1 MAFFIATIQSAA
13 GEMKQLTIEA
23 ATPFAARQFLRR
35 RGIRALE
42 LQLDR
47 SGPSTSKQ
55 RSESAFI
62 ANYLTR
68 DGKPASTTI
77 QAVDER
83 SAKRLLRQRG
93 IRALSL
99 ERAGNRSTEAPPLT
113 QARKPSLV
121 KTSSSDKN
129 AQIQQRSAFQSLE
142 KLLEKPPGVK
152 EKAVFASKLA
162 ALVDAGVPIV
172 RSLDLMASQQKMPMF
187 KRALTQVSLD
197 VNEGI
202 ALGTAIRRWPKVF
215 DQLSIAMVEAGEAGG
230 VLDEALKRLAKLLE
244 DNAKLQNQIKG
255 ALGYP
260 VAVLVI
266 AILVFL
272 GMTIF
277 LIPTFA
283 GIFEDLGAELPA
295 FTQLLVNLSELLR
308 STVALY
314 LAGGLLL
321 IIWLFRKY
329 YTTSNGRRVIDR
341 LMLKVPL
348 FGELILMTATAQFC
362 RIFSS
367 LTRAGVPILLA
378 MEISS
383 QTAGNS
389 IISDAILASRGMV
402 QNGVLLST
410 ALIRQKVLP
419 DMALSMLAIGEETGE
434 MDKMLSKVAD
444 FYEDEVGAMVKALT
458 SMLEP
463 AMIVVVGGIVGSILL
478 AMYLPMFTVFDQI
491 Q

>member
-1 MAFFIATIQSAA
+1 MPAFIAIYTGSAGQSRS
-13 GEMKQLTIEA
+13 LTVK
-23 ATPFAARQFLRR
+23 ATDLSQARKLLRR
-35 RGIRALE
+35 RGIRAKE
-42 LQLDR
+42 LKPTSENTR
-47 SGPSTSKQ
+47 GNESGST
-55 RSESAFI
+55 
-62 ANYLTR
+62 
-68 DGKPASTTI
+68 G
-77 QAVDER
+77 
-83 SAKRLLRQRG
+83 LLSFD
-93 IRALSL
+93 L
-99 ERAGNRSTEAPPLT
+99 N
-113 QARKPSLV
+113 
-121 KTSSSDKN
+121 
-129 AQIQQRSAFQSLE
+129 
-142 KLLEKPPGVK
+142 KLFEKPPGVK

-172 RSLDLMASQQKMPMF
+172 RSLDLMATQQKLPMF
-187 KRALTQVSLD
+187 QRALTKVSLD
-197 VNEGI
+197 VNEGV
-202 ALGTAIRRWPKVF
+202 ALGTAIRKWPKVF
-215 DQLSIAMVEAGEAGG
+215 DDLSIAMVEAGEAGG

-283 GIFEDLGAELPA
+283 GIFEDLGSELPA
-295 FTQLLVNLSELLR
+295 FTQLLVNLSDLLR
-308 STVALY
+308 SSVAIY
-314 LAGGLLL
+314 AVGGLLL
-321 IIWLFRKY
+321 TIYLIARF
-329 YTTSNGRRVIDR
+329 YTTYKGRRVIDR
-341 LMLKVPL
+341 LLLKIPL

-367 LTRAGVPILLA
+367 LTRAGVPILQA

-383 QTAGNS
+383 QTAGNA
-389 IISDAILASRGMV
+389 IISDAILTSRSMV
-402 QNGVLLST
+402 QEGFLLST

-419 DMALSMLAIGEETGE
+419 DMALNMLAIGEETGE
-434 MDKMLSKVAD
+434 MDRMLSKVAD
-444 FYEDEVGAMVKALT
+444 FYEDEVEAMVKALT

-478 AMYLPMFTVFDQI
+478 AMYLPMFSVFDQI

>member
-1 MAFFIATIQSAA
+1 MASFIATYSGATGQPKS
-13 GEMKQLTIEA
+13 LTIKAADLTEA
-23 ATPFAARQFLRR
+23 RRQLRR
-35 RGIRALE
+35 RGIRATE
-42 LQLDR
+42 L
-47 SGPSTSKQ
+47 
-55 RSESAFI
+55 
-62 ANYLTR
+62 
-68 DGKPASTTI
+68 KPAE
-77 QAVDER
+77 QD
-83 SAKRLLRQRG
+83 
-93 IRALSL
+93 
-99 ERAGNRSTEAPPLT
+99 
-113 QARKPSLV
+113 
-121 KTSSSDKN
+121 SSSGDDN
-129 AQIQQRSAFQSLE
+129 DASGLRSIDLN
-142 KLLEKPPGVK
+142 KLFEQPPGVK

-172 RSLDLMASQQKMPMF
+172 RSLDLMATQQKLPMF
-187 KRALTQVSLD
+187 KRALTKVSLD

-202 ALGTAIRRWPKVF
+202 ALGTAIRQWPKVF
-215 DQLSIAMVEAGEAGG
+215 DDLSIAMVEAGEAGG

-260 VAVLVI
+260 VAVLVV

-295 FTQLLVNLSELLR
+295 FTQLLVDLSKLLR
-308 STVALY
+308 SIVALY
-314 LAGGLLL
+314 AVGAIFLG
-321 IIWLFRKY
+321 IYLFSRY
-329 YTTSNGRRVIDR
+329 YATYNGRRTIDR
-341 LMLKVPL
+341 LILKLPL
-348 FGELILMTATAQFC
+348 FGDLILMTATAQFC

-367 LTRAGVPILLA
+367 LTRAGVPILMS

-383 QTAGNS
+383 QTAGNT
-389 IISDAILASRGMV
+389 IIADAILGSRSLV
-402 QNGVLLST
+402 QEGVLLST

-419 DMALSMLAIGEETGE
+419 DMALNMLAIGEETGE

-458 SMLEP
+458 SALEP

-478 AMYLPMFTVFDQI
+478 AMYLPMFTIFDQI
-491 Q
+491 G

>member
-1 MAFFIATIQSAA
+1 MATFIASYA
-13 GEMKQLTIEA
+13 GPNGQRRTVTVNAPNEA
-23 ATPFAARQFLRR
+23 EAKVLLRR
-35 RGIRALE
+35 RGIRANE
-42 LQLDR
+42 LRPVNSDNNKD
-47 SGPSTSKQ
+47 SKAEG
-55 RSESAFI
+55 SLGSI
-62 ANYLTR
+62 DLN
-68 DGKPASTTI
+68 
-77 QAVDER
+77 
-83 SAKRLLRQRG
+83 RL
-93 IRALSL
+93 
-99 ERAGNRSTEAPPLT
+99 
-113 QARKPSLV
+113 
-121 KTSSSDKN
+121 
-129 AQIQQRSAFQSLE
+129 F
-142 KLLEKPPGVK
+142 EKPPGVK

-172 RSLDLMASQQKMPMF
+172 RSLDLMAKQQKLPMF
-187 KRALTQVSLD
+187 KRALTKVSLD

-202 ALGTAIRRWPKVF
+202 ALGAALRQWPKVF
-215 DQLSIAMVEAGEAGG
+215 DQLSLAMVEAGEAGG

-272 GMTIF
+272 AMTIF

-283 GIFEDLGAELPA
+283 EIFDDLGAELPA
-295 FTQLLVNLSELLR
+295 FTQLLVDLSALLR
-308 STVALY
+308 SPVAVYAL
-314 LAGGLLL
+314 GVILLT
-321 IIWLFRKY
+321 IWMLGRFY
-329 YTTSNGRRVIDR
+329 GTYNGRRTIDR
-341 LMLKVPL
+341 LILKLPL
-348 FGELILMTATAQFC
+348 FGDLILMTATAQFC

-367 LTRAGVPILLA
+367 LMRAGVPILMS

-383 QTAGNS
+383 ETAGNA

-402 QNGVLLST
+402 QEGVLLST

-419 DMALSMLAIGEETGE
+419 DLALNMLAIGEETGE

-463 AMIVVVGGIVGSILL
+463 AMIVVVGGIVGSILM
-478 AMYLPMFTVFDQI
+478 AMYLPMFTVFEQLG
-491 Q
+491 

>member
-1 MAFFIATIQSAA
+1 MAAFIASYAGPTGQPRTVTLKAA
-13 GEMKQLTIEA
+13 NLAEA
-23 ATPFAARQFLRR
+23 KKLLRR
-35 RGIRALE
+35 RGIRAEE
-42 LQLDR
+42 LRPVSPGNTQ
-47 SGPSTSKQ
+47 
-55 RSESAFI
+55 
-62 ANYLTR
+62 
-68 DGKPASTTI
+68 DGNADGADTAGLKSI
-77 QAVDER
+77 DLN
-83 SAKRLLRQRG
+83 RL
-93 IRALSL
+93 
-99 ERAGNRSTEAPPLT
+99 
-113 QARKPSLV
+113 
-121 KTSSSDKN
+121 
-129 AQIQQRSAFQSLE
+129 FE
-142 KLLEKPPGVK
+142 KAPGVK

-172 RSLDLMASQQKMPMF
+172 RSLDLMATQQKLPMF
-187 KRALTQVSLD
+187 KRALTKVSLD

-202 ALGTAIRRWPKVF
+202 ALATALRQWPKVF

-260 VAVLVI
+260 IAVLVI

-295 FTQLLVNLSELLR
+295 FTRLLVDLSALLR
-308 STVALY
+308 SSASLY
-314 LAGGLLL
+314 AIGVILLA
-321 IIWLFRKY
+321 IWMLNRFY
-329 YTTSNGRRVIDR
+329 ATHNGRRTIDR
-341 LMLKVPL
+341 LMLKLPL

-367 LTRAGVPILLA
+367 LTRAGVPILMS

-383 QTAGNS
+383 ETAGNA

-402 QNGVLLST
+402 QEGVLLSNG
-410 ALIRQKVLP
+410 LIRQKVLP
-419 DMALSMLAIGEETGE
+419 DMALNMLAIGEETGE